1 MAHHILHALNS
12 VLPTKQTWRLQ
23 VLQQWPTIIGALSNK
38 VKLHKIT
45 DTSVVLSVAHP
56 GLAHELLMLS
66 DLIREKIN
74 AVIGMDQIQSI
85 HFRTN
90 AKKAPSTGRPMP
102 LRRTRT
108 QARPNLDQRE
118 EKMLTVIESDELRDA
133 LSSFYRTCKQRSQ
146 S

>member
-1 MAHHILHALNS
+1 MAQHILHTLNA
-12 VLPTKQTWRLQ
+12 VLPTKQTWRLH
-23 VLQQWPTIIGALSNK
+23 VLQQWPTIIGTLSSK

-45 DTSVVLSVAHP
+45 DSAVVLSVAHP

-74 AVIGMDQIQSI
+74 AVIGSPHIKSI
-85 HFRTN
+85 HFRTG
-90 AKKAPSTGRPMP
+90 ATKTAMP
-102 LRRTRT
+102 KGPTPLTPP
-108 QARPNLDQRE
+108 QAQPRPNLDQQE
-118 EKMLTVIESDELRDA
+118 QKMLTVIESDELRAA